1 MKTAVYDTCLSDAQ
15 WALLQPLLPKP
26 SLRGHPPTERR
37 WILNAIL
44 YVTKGG
50 IQWRLLPGNFP
61 PWKTVCHVFGQWT
74 LDLTWEALNA
84 KLRGKVRQ
92 AAGKEAQPTAAI
104 LDSQSVKSDPHMAGR
119 SVTARPNASRGA
131 SATCWWI
138 LWV

>member
-26 SLRGHPPTERR
+26 SLCGRPPTERR

-74 LDLTWEALNA
+74 LDLIPS
-84 KLRGKVRQ
+84 LRNNW
-92 AAGKEAQPTAAI
+92 T
-104 LDSQSVKSDPHMAGR
+104 L
-119 SVTARPNASRGA
+119 
-131 SATCWWI
+131 
-138 LWV
+138 